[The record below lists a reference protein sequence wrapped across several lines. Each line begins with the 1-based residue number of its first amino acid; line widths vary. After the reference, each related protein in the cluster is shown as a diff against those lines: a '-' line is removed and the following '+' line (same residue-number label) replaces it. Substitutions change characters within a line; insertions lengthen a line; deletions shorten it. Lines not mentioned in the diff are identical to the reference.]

1 MKVPLCN
8 IKKNNCPFLWK
19 STLKNLIYYQ
29 VILVEV
35 RRLQDQCIMSVGDLI
50 QISITMIKFCS
61 SSICQPLLLLFAK
74 KEIHKSSKTTVQFL
88 YNLSVISVL
97 RNHYS
102 TRYSSPRGKPS
113 YSTYQFG
120 FKPGNSFTILLI
132 EAMRLEVL
140 PLISRKLSTRFGTM
154 PCLNWKKKTFLAIYM
169 FYQKQRVMLNGQVSS
184 WAKLQQK
191 LPKVRTIVF
200 FLTLMIY
207 KKIYP

>member
-1 MKVPLCN
+1 
-8 IKKNNCPFLWK
+8 
-19 STLKNLIYYQ
+19 
-29 VILVEV
+29 
-35 RRLQDQCIMSVGDLI
+35 MSVGYLI

-74 KEIHKSSKTTVQFL
+74 KEINKSSKTTLQFL

-120 FKPGNSFTILLI
+120 FKSGNSFTILLI
-132 EAMRLEVL
+132 EAIRLEVL
-140 PLISRKLSTRFGTM
+140 PLISRNLSTRFGTM
-154 PCLNWKKKTFLAIYM
+154 PCLNWKQKKDISGDL
-169 FYQKQRVMLNGQVSS
+169 RDV
-184 WAKLQQK
+184 
-191 LPKVRTIVF
+191 LPKTKSSFKRTSLFLSKVTTETTQSSNHCSF

-207 KKIYP
+207 QKIYP